1 MRNLD
6 IFIPIDYYYYYYY
19 LTYFYAT
26 LFYRPARRKVLELAY
41 LWEGGIKISDL

>member
-6 IFIPIDYYYYYYY
+6 ILISIDYYYYF
-19 LTYFYAT
+19 TYFYAR
-26 LFYRPARRKVLELAY
+26 LFHRPARRKVLELAY